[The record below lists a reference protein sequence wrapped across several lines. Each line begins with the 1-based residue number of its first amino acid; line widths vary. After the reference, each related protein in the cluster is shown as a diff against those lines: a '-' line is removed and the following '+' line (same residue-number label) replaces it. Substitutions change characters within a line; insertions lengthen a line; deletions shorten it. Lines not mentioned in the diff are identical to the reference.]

1 VQFTL
6 LRRSVGRRLRALI
19 GAYSR
24 LTLESEGV
32 DESQRALSSPAL
44 PGRVVMPG
52 SEPASR
58 DLDDH
63 QPDVGGDH
71 HDHHDRE

>member
-1 VQFTL
+1 VPL
-6 LRRSVGRRLRALI
+6 SSLRRSVGRRLRALI

-32 DESQRALSSPAL
+32 DESRCALRSPAL
-44 PGRVVMPG
+44 AGRVAVPG

-58 DLDDH
+58 DLDHH
-63 QPDVGGDH
+63 QPDVRGDH
-71 HDHHDRE
+71 HDDHDGE